1 MGSAVF
7 EDVGLTVVSVVV
19 RKVGEQAEDWLA
31 LHEAWFRMMLNC

>member
-19 RKVGEQAEDWLA
+19 KKVGGGE
-31 LHEAWFRMMLNC
+31 LNTGWPSMKPGLG